1 MSSCEACAASKNR
14 KYHSSSQ
21 FYRKDDGT
29 PVIALLGQPN
39 SGKSTIFNMM
49 TGSHQHVGNWPG
61 KTVDQ
66 KEGECKWNGQRMIL
80 ADLPGSYSLSAGSD
94 EEVITRDYITSGNA
108 DLVLVMADASQLKR
122 SLYMLA
128 DFVGTK
134 VPAVLVLNMMDVA
147 KGQGISIDTDA
158 LFRKLGIPVVP
169 MSAIRKKDYR
179 VLYESIENALAQKP
193 VIAGDT
199 MNSAKEKMDYIDDL
213 LDGVITAE
221 KDAIRAF
228 SKFDRKALSPVR
240 GKLMAFGIILL
251 IFLLSMIFS
260 GVVSGIASAVLT
272 PLSGVLRT
280 GMEHIHVHA
289 LLISLICDV
298 LINVLYF
305 ALMMASFVLG
315 ISLGFN
321 LIEETGYLARISFLF
336 DNTMSK
342 VGLQGKTIMP
352 FFMGLG
358 CTIAGTTG
366 TRVVDNWG
374 QRVLAIAMSWAVPCA
389 ATLSVVPTIA
399 IALFGSTGG
408 FLVMVSIFLFM
419 FLMMWVVYKV
429 FGNSLAPKEERVG
442 LIMELPPYHKPAFRN
457 ILYVTF
463 QRTLDIFLRALR
475 VISLVSIVFFVLTY
489 GFGGSAENSI
499 LYKLGVLIEP
509 VTMFF
514 GLKWQAFLAFCA
526 SAISKESLLGVLNTL
541 YGTGGSLVSSTFG
554 AKVSGTAA
562 AGISQILSANFT
574 KAEGLAFIFAISFNM
589 PCVSALAATARET
602 HSVKWTAKIGV
613 FYTSASLLIACVVY
627 NIGLLLMAQ

>member
-1 MSSCEACAASKNR
+1 MNKENSS
-14 KYHSSSQ
+14 
-21 FYRKDDGT
+21 
-29 PVIALLGQPN
+29 PVVALLGQPN
-39 SGKSTIFNMM
+39 SGKSTIFNMI

-61 KTVDQ
+61 KTVEQ
-66 KEGECKWNGQRMIL
+66 KEGHYKWNGQKITL

-94 EEVITRDYITSGNA
+94 EEIITKDYINSGKA

-128 DFVGTK
+128 DFVGTQ

-147 KGQGISIDTDA
+147 TGQGISIDTT
-158 LFRKLGIPVVP
+158 LLSQKLGIPVVP
-169 MSAIRKKDYR
+169 MSAIQKKDYR
-179 VLYESIENALAQKP
+179 KLYETIEKSLA
-193 VIAGDT
+193 
-199 MNSAKEKMDYIDDL
+199 NSQIIKGSPLTSPKEKILFIDSL
-213 LDGVITAE
+213 LSDVLTAS
-221 KDAIRAF
+221 KTADNAF
-228 SKFDRKALSPVR
+228 TRFDRKALSPVK
-240 GKLMAFGIILL
+240 GKLIAFGIILG
-251 IFLLSMIFS
+251 IFLLAMIFA
-260 GVVSGIASAVLT
+260 GVISSLASAILT
-272 PLSGVLRT
+272 PAAAGLRVLMGRIGV
-280 GMEHIHVHA
+280 HP

-298 LINVLYF
+298 LVNVLYF
-305 ALMMASFVLG
+305 AFMMASFVLG
-315 ISLGFN
+315 ITMGFN
-321 LIEETGYLARISFLF
+321 LMEETGYLARISFLF

-408 FLVMVSIFLFM
+408 FLVIVSIFLFM
-419 FLMMWVVYKV
+419 FLMMWIVYKV
-429 FGNSLAPKEERVG
+429 FGDSLAPKEERVG
-442 LIMELPPYHKPAFRN
+442 LIMELPPYHKPDLRN

-463 QRTLDIFLRALR
+463 QRTWDIFCRALR
-475 VISLVSIVFFVLTY
+475 VISLVSIVFFLLTY
-489 GFGGSAENSI
+489 GFGGTPESSI
-499 LYKLGVLIEP
+499 LYRIGVIIEP
-509 VTMFF
+509 VTLFF
-514 GLKWQAFLAFCA
+514 GLKWEAFLAFCA

-554 AKVSGTAA
+554 AKA
-562 AGISQILSANFT
+562 AGNAADISAILSSNFT

-602 HSVKWTAKIGV
+602 HSVKWTAKIGM
-613 FYTSASLLIACVVY
+613 FYTAAALIVACIVY
-627 NIGLLLMAQ
+627 HIGLLVF

>member
-1 MSSCEACAASKNR
+1 MSNCDACASRKGC
-14 KYHSSSQ
+14 KYHGSSSL
-21 FYRKDDGT
+21 YHKDENT

-39 SGKSTIFNMM
+39 SGKSTIFNMI

-66 KEGECKWNGQRMIL
+66 KEGEFHYNGQRMIL

-128 DFVGTK
+128 DFAGTP

-147 KGQGISIDTDA
+147 KGQGIVLDTA
-158 LFRKLGIPVVP
+158 KLAQKLGIPVVP
-169 MSAIRKKDYR
+169 MSAIRKKDYQT
-179 VLYESIENALAQKP
+179 LYRTMETALTEKP
-193 VIAGDT
+193 IISCEKLP
-199 MNSAKEKMDYIDDL
+199 SAEAKMAYIDAL
-213 LDGVITAE
+213 LDGVLTTGKTA
-221 KDAIRAF
+221 ANAF
-228 SKFDRKALSPVR
+228 TKFDQLALSPVK
-240 GKLMAFGIILL
+240 GKLLAFGIILV
-251 IFLLSMIFS
+251 IFLLAMIFA
-260 GVVSGIASAVLT
+260 GIVGGIGDAVIMAVAEL
-272 PLSGVLRT
+272 LRT
-280 GMEHIHVHA
+280 GMGSVGVHP
-289 LLISLICDV
+289 LLISLVYDV
-298 LINVLYF
+298 LANVLYF

-315 ISLGFN
+315 ITLGFN
-321 LIEETGYLARISFLF
+321 LLEETGYLARISFLF
-336 DNTMSK
+336 DHTMSK

-358 CTIAGTTG
+358 CTIAGATG

-408 FLVMVSIFLFM
+408 FLVILSIFLFM
-419 FLMMWVVYKV
+419 FLMMWIVYRV
-429 FGNSLAPKEERVG
+429 FGARLSPKEERVG
-442 LIMELPPYHKPAFRN
+442 LIMELPPYHKPDFRN

-463 QRTLDIFLRALR
+463 QRTVDIFLRALR
-475 VISLVSIVFFVLTY
+475 VISIVSIVFFILTY
-489 GFGGSAENSI
+489 GFGGSAESSI
-499 LYKLGVLIEP
+499 LYKAGVLIEP
-509 VTMFF
+509 VTIFF
-514 GLKWQAFLAFCA
+514 GLKWEAFLAFCA

-554 AKVSGTAA
+554 AKASSAAA
-562 AGISQILSANFT
+562 AGISEILAANFT

-613 FYTSASLLIACVVY
+613 FYTVAALLISCVVY
-627 NIGLLLMAQ
+627 HIGLLVF

>member
-1 MSSCEACAASKNR
+1 MNK
-14 KYHSSSQ
+14 
-21 FYRKDDGT
+21 T

-39 SGKSTIFNMM
+39 SGKSTIFNII
-49 TGSHQHVGNWPG
+49 TESHQHVGNWPG

-66 KEGECKWNGQRMIL
+66 KEGEFKWHGQQMIL

-94 EEVITRDYITSGNA
+94 EEVITKDYITSGNA

-134 VPAVLVLNMMDVA
+134 VPSILILNMMDVA
-147 KGQGISIDTDA
+147 KGQGITIDVHK
-158 LFRKLGIPVVP
+158 LSQKLGIPVVP
-169 MSAIRKKDYR
+169 MSAIRKKNYAL
-179 VLYESIENALAQKP
+179 LYDTIEKSLVEKP
-193 VIAGDT
+193 VI
-199 MNSAKEKMDYIDDL
+199 NSDALSSAREKMDFIDTL
-213 LDGVITAE
+213 LDDVLTTSKTAQ
-221 KDAIRAF
+221 KAF
-228 SKFDRKALSPVR
+228 TNFDQKALSPVT
-240 GKLMAFGIILL
+240 GKLMAFGIILG
-251 IFLLSMIFS
+251 IFLLAMIFAGIIS
-260 GVVSGIASAVLT
+260 GAASALLVPAAASLRVIFGN
-272 PLSGVLRT
+272 LGV
-280 GMEHIHVHA
+280 HP
-289 LLISLICDV
+289 LLISLVCDV
-298 LINVLYF
+298 LANVLYF

-315 ISLGFN
+315 ITLGFN
-321 LIEETGYLARISFLF
+321 LMEETGYLARISFLF

-408 FLVMVSIFLFM
+408 FLVIVSIFLFM
-419 FLMMWVVYKV
+419 FLMMWIVYRV
-429 FGNSLAPKEERVG
+429 FGDSLSPKSERVG
-442 LIMELPPYHKPAFRN
+442 LIMELPPYHRPDFRN

-463 QRTLDIFLRALR
+463 QRTLDIFFRALR
-475 VISLVSIVFFVLTY
+475 VISLVSIVFFALTY
-489 GFGGSAENSI
+489 GFGGNAESSI
-499 LYKLGVLIEP
+499 LYRLGMLIEP
-509 VTMFF
+509 VTLFF

-554 AKVSGTAA
+554 AKA
-562 AGISQILSANFT
+562 AGSAADISAILSANFT
-574 KAEGLAFIFAISFNM
+574 KAQGLAFIFAISFNM

-613 FYTSASLLIACVVY
+613 FYTVAALNVSCIVY
-627 NIGLLLMAQ
+627 HIGLLVF

>member
-1 MSSCEACAASKNR
+1 MNK
-14 KYHSSSQ
+14 
-21 FYRKDDGT
+21 T

-66 KEGECKWNGQRMIL
+66 KEGEFRYNGKQLIL

-94 EEVITRDYITSGNA
+94 EEIITKDYITSGNA

-147 KGQGISIDTDA
+147 QRQGITIDVNK
-158 LFRKLGIPVVP
+158 LSEKLGIPVVP
-169 MSAIRKKDYR
+169 MSAIRKKDYQT
-179 VLYESIENALAQKP
+179 LYSVIERSLNQKS
-193 VIAGDT
+193 VIHSGSLP
-199 MNSAKEKMDYIDDL
+199 SAKEKMQFIDTL
-213 LDGVITAE
+213 LDNVLTTS
-221 KDAIRAF
+221 KTVKKAF
-228 SKFDRKALSPVR
+228 TNFDKKALLPVR
-240 GKLMAFGIILL
+240 GKLMAFGIILG
-251 IFLLSMIFS
+251 IFLLAMIFA
-260 GVVSGIASAVLT
+260 GVISGIASAILV
-272 PLSGVLRT
+272 PAAVALRSVFENL
-280 GMEHIHVHA
+280 GVHA

-298 LINVLYF
+298 LANVLYF

-315 ISLGFN
+315 ITLGFN
-321 LIEETGYLARISFLF
+321 LMEETGYLARISFLF
-336 DNTMSK
+336 DHTMSK

-408 FLVMVSIFLFM
+408 FLVIVSIFLFM
-419 FLMMWVVYKV
+419 FLMMWVVYRI
-429 FGNSLAPKEERVG
+429 FGDSLSPKSERVG
-442 LIMELPPYHKPAFRN
+442 LIMELPPYHKPNFRN

-463 QRTLDIFLRALR
+463 QRTFDIFCRALR
-475 VISLVSIVFFVLTY
+475 VISIVSIVFFALTY
-489 GFGGSAENSI
+489 GFGGNAESSI
-499 LYKLGVLIEP
+499 LYRFGKVIEP

-554 AKVSGTAA
+554 AKVADNAS
-562 AGISQILSANFT
+562 GISEILSANFT
-574 KAEGLAFIFAISFNM
+574 QAQGLAFIFAISFNM

-602 HSVKWTAKIGV
+602 HSVKWTAKIGA
-613 FYTSASLLIACVVY
+613 FYTVAALSVSCIVY
-627 NIGLLLMAQ
+627 HIGLLIF

>member
-1 MSSCEACAASKNR
+1 MNK
-14 KYHSSSQ
+14 
-21 FYRKDDGT
+21 T

-39 SGKSTIFNMM
+39 SGKSTIFNII

-66 KEGECKWNGQRMIL
+66 KEGEFKWHGQQRIL

-94 EEVITRDYITSGNA
+94 EEVITKDYITSGNA

-134 VPAVLVLNMMDVA
+134 VPSILILNMMDVA
-147 KGQGISIDTDA
+147 KGQGITIDVHK
-158 LFRKLGIPVVP
+158 LSQKLGIPVVP
-169 MSAIRKKDYR
+169 MSAIRKKNYAL
-179 VLYESIENALAQKP
+179 LYDTIEKSLVEKP
-193 VIAGDT
+193 VI
-199 MNSAKEKMDYIDDL
+199 NSDALSSAREKMDFIDTL
-213 LDGVITAE
+213 LDDVLTTSKTAQ
-221 KDAIRAF
+221 KAF
-228 SKFDRKALSPVR
+228 TNFDQKALSPVT
-240 GKLMAFGIILL
+240 GKLMAFGIILG
-251 IFLLSMIFS
+251 IFLLAMIFAGIIS
-260 GVVSGIASAVLT
+260 GAASALLVPAAASLRVI
-272 PLSGVLRT
+272 LGNLGV
-280 GMEHIHVHA
+280 HP
-289 LLISLICDV
+289 LLISLVCDV
-298 LINVLYF
+298 LANVLYF

-315 ISLGFN
+315 ITLGFN
-321 LIEETGYLARISFLF
+321 LMEETGYLARISFLF

-408 FLVMVSIFLFM
+408 FLVIVSIFLFM
-419 FLMMWVVYKV
+419 FLMMWIVYRV
-429 FGNSLAPKEERVG
+429 FGDFLSPKSERVG
-442 LIMELPPYHKPAFRN
+442 LIMELPPYHRPDFRN

-463 QRTLDIFLRALR
+463 QRTLDIFFRALR
-475 VISLVSIVFFVLTY
+475 VISLVSIVFFTLTY
-489 GFGGSAENSI
+489 DFGENAESSI
-499 LYKLGVLIEP
+499 LYRLGMLIEP
-509 VTMFF
+509 VTLFF

-554 AKVSGTAA
+554 AKA
-562 AGISQILSANFT
+562 AGSAADISAILSANFT
-574 KAEGLAFIFAISFNM
+574 KAQGLAFIFAISFNM

-613 FYTSASLLIACVVY
+613 FYTVAALIVSCIVY
-627 NIGLLLMAQ
+627 HIGLLVF

>member
-1 MSSCEACAASKNR
+1 MNKP
-14 KYHSSSQ
+14 
-21 FYRKDDGT
+21 
-29 PVIALLGQPN
+29 PVVALLGQPN

-66 KEGECKWNGQRMIL
+66 KEGEFRYNGKQMIL

-94 EEVITRDYITSGNA
+94 EEIITKDYITSGNA

-122 SLYMLA
+122 SLYILA

-147 KGQGISIDTDA
+147 QRQGITVDVNKLSE
-158 LFRKLGIPVVP
+158 KLGIPVVP
-169 MSAIRKKDYR
+169 MSAIRKKDYQT
-179 VLYESIENALAQKP
+179 LYSVIERSLNQKS
-193 VIAGDT
+193 VIHS
-199 MNSAKEKMDYIDDL
+199 NSLSSAREKMQFIDTL
-213 LDGVITAE
+213 LDNVLTTS
-221 KDAIRAF
+221 KTVKKAF
-228 SKFDRKALSPVR
+228 TNFDKKALLPVR
-240 GKLMAFGIILL
+240 GKLMAFGIILG
-251 IFLLSMIFS
+251 IFLLAMIFA
-260 GVVSGIASAVLT
+260 GVISGIASAILV
-272 PLSGVLRT
+272 PAAVALRSVFENL
-280 GMEHIHVHA
+280 GVHA

-298 LINVLYF
+298 LANVLYF

-315 ISLGFN
+315 ITLGFN
-321 LIEETGYLARISFLF
+321 LMEETGYLARISFLF
-336 DNTMSK
+336 DHTMSK

-408 FLVMVSIFLFM
+408 FLIILSIFLFM
-419 FLMMWVVYKV
+419 FLMMWAVYRI
-429 FGNSLAPKEERVG
+429 FGDSLSPKSERVG
-442 LIMELPPYHKPAFRN
+442 LIMELPPYHKPDFRN

-463 QRTLDIFLRALR
+463 QRTFDIFCRALR
-475 VISLVSIVFFVLTY
+475 VISIVSIVFFALTY
-489 GFGGSAENSI
+489 GFGGNAESSI
-499 LYKLGVLIEP
+499 LYRFGKVIEP

-554 AKVSGTAA
+554 AKAA
-562 AGISQILSANFT
+562 DNASGISEILSANFT
-574 KAEGLAFIFAISFNM
+574 QAQGLAFIFAISFNM

-602 HSVKWTAKIGV
+602 HSVKWTAKIGA
-613 FYTSASLLIACVVY
+613 FYTVAALSVSCIVY
-627 NIGLLLMAQ
+627 HIGLLIF

>member
-1 MSSCEACAASKNR
+1 MSSCEAYAASKNCR
-14 KYHSSSQ
+14 YHGSSQ

-29 PVIALLGQPN
+29 PVVALLGQPN

-94 EEVITRDYITSGNA
+94 EEVTTRDYISSGNA

-158 LFRKLGIPVVP
+158 LSRKLGIPVVP

-179 VLYESIENALAQKP
+179 GLYESIENALAQKP
-193 VIAGDT
+193 VISGDT
-199 MNSAKEKMDYIDDL
+199 MSSAKEKMDYIDDL

-221 KDAIRAF
+221 KDAGRAF
-228 SKFDRKALSPVR
+228 GKFDRKALSPVR

-321 LIEETGYLARISFLF
+321 LMEETGYLARISFLF

-526 SAISKESLLGVLNTL
+526 SAISKESLLGALNTL

-602 HSVKWTAKIGV
+602 RSVKWTAKIGV
-613 FYTSASLLIACVVY
+613 FYKLASLLIACVVY
-627 NIGLLLMAQ
+627 HIGLLVF

>member
-1 MSSCEACAASKNR
+1 MNKP
-14 KYHSSSQ
+14 
-21 FYRKDDGT
+21 

-66 KEGECKWNGQRMIL
+66 KEGEFRYNGKQMIL

-94 EEVITRDYITSGNA
+94 EEIITKDYITSGNA

-147 KGQGISIDTDA
+147 QRQGITVDVNKLSE
-158 LFRKLGIPVVP
+158 KLGIPVVP
-169 MSAIRKKDYR
+169 MSAIRKKDYQT
-179 VLYESIENALAQKP
+179 LYSVIERSLNQKS
-193 VIAGDT
+193 VIHSDSLS
-199 MNSAKEKMDYIDDL
+199 SAKEKMQFIDTL
-213 LDGVITAE
+213 LDNVLTTS
-221 KDAIRAF
+221 KTVKKAF
-228 SKFDRKALSPVR
+228 TNFDKKALLPIR
-240 GKLMAFGIILL
+240 GKLMAFGIILG
-251 IFLLSMIFS
+251 IFLLAMIFA
-260 GVVSGIASAVLT
+260 GVISGIASAILV
-272 PLSGVLRT
+272 PAAVALRSVFENL
-280 GMEHIHVHA
+280 GVHA

-298 LINVLYF
+298 LANVLYF

-315 ISLGFN
+315 ITLGFN
-321 LIEETGYLARISFLF
+321 LMEETGYLARISFLF
-336 DNTMSK
+336 DHTMSK

-408 FLVMVSIFLFM
+408 FLIILSIFLFM
-419 FLMMWVVYKV
+419 FLMMWVVYRI
-429 FGNSLAPKEERVG
+429 FGDSLSPKSERVG
-442 LIMELPPYHKPAFRN
+442 LIMELPPYHKPDFRN

-463 QRTLDIFLRALR
+463 QRTFDIFCRALR
-475 VISLVSIVFFVLTY
+475 VISIVSIVFFALTY
-489 GFGGSAENSI
+489 GFGGNAESSI
-499 LYKLGVLIEP
+499 LYRFGKVIEP

-554 AKVSGTAA
+554 AKVADNAS
-562 AGISQILSANFT
+562 GISEILSANFSQ
-574 KAEGLAFIFAISFNM
+574 AQGLAFIFAISFNM

-602 HSVKWTAKIGV
+602 HSVKWTAKIGA
-613 FYTSASLLIACVVY
+613 FYTVAALSVSCIVY
-627 NIGLLLMAQ
+627 HIGLLIF

>member
-1 MSSCEACAASKNR
+1 MKTCDACNTKTKNAGHDSAALYQR
-14 KYHSSSQ
+14 
-21 FYRKDDGT
+21 DGQT

-39 SGKSTIFNMM
+39 SGKSTIFNMI

-66 KEGECKWNGQRMIL
+66 KEGTFRRNGQRMIL

-94 EEVITRDYITSGNA
+94 EEIITREYISSGNA

-128 DFVGTK
+128 DFVGMN

-147 KGQGISIDTDA
+147 AGQGINVNTELLSE
-158 LFRKLGIPVVP
+158 KLGIPVVP

-179 VLYESIENALAQKP
+179 KLYETIEASLKTKP
-193 VIAGDT
+193 VIRHAALT
-199 MNSAKEKMDYIDDL
+199 SAKEKLRFIDEL
-213 LDGVITAE
+213 LEHVLATSKTA
-221 KDAIRAF
+221 ASAF
-228 SKFDRKALSPVR
+228 TRFDRTALSPVK
-240 GKLMAFGIILL
+240 GKLMAFGIILG
-251 IFLLSMIFS
+251 IFLLSMIFA
-260 GVVSGIASAVLT
+260 GVISGIASAILT
-272 PLSGVLRT
+272 PLSAALQTLLGRLGVYP
-280 GMEHIHVHA
+280 

-298 LINVLYF
+298 LMNVLYF
-305 ALMMASFVLG
+305 AIMMASFVLG
-315 ISLGFN
+315 ITLGFN
-321 LIEETGYLARISFLF
+321 LMEETGYLARISFLF
-336 DNTMSK
+336 DHTMSK

-399 IALFGSTGG
+399 IALFGSSGG

-419 FLMMWVVYKV
+419 FLMMWIVYRI
-429 FGNSLAPKEERVG
+429 FGNSLSPRQERVG
-442 LIMELPPYHKPAFRN
+442 LIMELPPYHKPNFKS
-457 ILYVTF
+457 ILYMTF
-463 QRTLDIFLRALR
+463 RRTFDIFWRALR
-475 VISLVSIVFFVLTY
+475 VISIVSVVFFVLTY
-489 GFGGSAENSI
+489 GFGGSPESSI
-499 LYKLGVLIEP
+499 LYRIGVIIEP

-554 AKVSGTAA
+554 AKTAGSA
-562 AGISQILSANFT
+562 AGISEILAANFT
-574 KAEGLAFIFAISFNM
+574 QAQGLAFIFAISFNM
-589 PCVSALAATARET
+589 PCISALAATARET

-613 FYTSASLLIACVVY
+613 FYTAAALIVSCIVY
-627 NIGLLLMAQ
+627 HIGLLLF

>member
-1 MSSCEACAASKNR
+1 MNK
-14 KYHSSSQ
+14 
-21 FYRKDDGT
+21 T

-39 SGKSTIFNMM
+39 SGKSTIFNII

-66 KEGECKWNGQRMIL
+66 KEGEFKWHGQQMIL

-94 EEVITRDYITSGNA
+94 EEVITKDYITSGNA

-134 VPAVLVLNMMDVA
+134 VPSILILNMMDVA
-147 KGQGISIDTDA
+147 KGQGITIDVHK
-158 LFRKLGIPVVP
+158 LSQKLGIPVVP
-169 MSAIRKKDYR
+169 MSAIRKKNYAL
-179 VLYESIENALAQKP
+179 LYDTIEKSLVEKP
-193 VIAGDT
+193 VI
-199 MNSAKEKMDYIDDL
+199 NSDALSSAREKMDFIDTL
-213 LDGVITAE
+213 LDDVLTTSKTAQ
-221 KDAIRAF
+221 KAF
-228 SKFDRKALSPVR
+228 TNFDQKALSPVT
-240 GKLMAFGIILL
+240 GKLMAFGIILG
-251 IFLLSMIFS
+251 IFLLAMIFAGIIS
-260 GVVSGIASAVLT
+260 GAASALLVPAAASLRVIFGN
-272 PLSGVLRT
+272 LGV
-280 GMEHIHVHA
+280 HP
-289 LLISLICDV
+289 LLISLVCDV
-298 LINVLYF
+298 LANVLYF

-315 ISLGFN
+315 ITLGFN
-321 LIEETGYLARISFLF
+321 LMEETGYLARISFLF

-408 FLVMVSIFLFM
+408 FLVIVSIFLFM
-419 FLMMWVVYKV
+419 FLMMWIVYRV
-429 FGNSLAPKEERVG
+429 FGDSLSPKSERVG
-442 LIMELPPYHKPAFRN
+442 LIMELPPYHRPDFRN

-463 QRTLDIFLRALR
+463 QRTLDIFFRALR
-475 VISLVSIVFFVLTY
+475 VISLVSIVFFALTY
-489 GFGGSAENSI
+489 GFGGNAESSI
-499 LYKLGVLIEP
+499 LYRLGMLIEP
-509 VTMFF
+509 VTLFF

-554 AKVSGTAA
+554 AKA
-562 AGISQILSANFT
+562 AGSAADISAILSANFT
-574 KAEGLAFIFAISFNM
+574 KAQGLAFIFAISFNM

-613 FYTSASLLIACVVY
+613 FYTVAALIVSCIVY
-627 NIGLLLMAQ
+627 HIGLLVF

>member
-1 MSSCEACAASKNR
+1 
-14 KYHSSSQ
+14 
-21 FYRKDDGT
+21 
-29 PVIALLGQPN
+29 
-39 SGKSTIFNMM
+39 MM

-66 KEGECKWNGQRMIL
+66 KEGEFRYNGKQMIL

-94 EEVITRDYITSGNA
+94 EEIITKDYITSGNA
-108 DLVLVMADASQLKR
+108 DLVLVMADTSQLKR

-147 KGQGISIDTDA
+147 QRQGITVDVNKLSE
-158 LFRKLGIPVVP
+158 KLGIPVVP
-169 MSAIRKKDYR
+169 MSAIRKKDYQT
-179 VLYESIENALAQKP
+179 LYSVIERSLNQKS
-193 VIAGDT
+193 VIHSDSLS
-199 MNSAKEKMDYIDDL
+199 SAREKMQFIDTL
-213 LDGVITAE
+213 LDNVLTTS
-221 KDAIRAF
+221 KTVKKAF
-228 SKFDRKALSPVR
+228 TNFDKKALLPVR
-240 GKLMAFGIILL
+240 GKLMAFGIILG
-251 IFLLSMIFS
+251 IFLLAMIFA
-260 GVVSGIASAVLT
+260 GVISGIASAILV
-272 PLSGVLRT
+272 PAAVALRSVFENL
-280 GMEHIHVHA
+280 GVHA

-298 LINVLYF
+298 LANVLYF

-315 ISLGFN
+315 ITLGFN
-321 LIEETGYLARISFLF
+321 LMEETGYLARISFLF
-336 DNTMSK
+336 DHTMSK

-399 IALFGSTGG
+399 LALFGSTGG
-408 FLVMVSIFLFM
+408 FLIILSIFLFM
-419 FLMMWVVYKV
+419 FLMMWVVYRI
-429 FGNSLAPKEERVG
+429 FGDSLSPKSERVG
-442 LIMELPPYHKPAFRN
+442 LIMELPPYHKPNFRN

-463 QRTLDIFLRALR
+463 QRTFDIFCRALR
-475 VISLVSIVFFVLTY
+475 VISIVSIVFFALTY
-489 GFGGSAENSI
+489 GFGGNAESSI
-499 LYKLGVLIEP
+499 LYRFGKVIEP

-554 AKVSGTAA
+554 AKAA
-562 AGISQILSANFT
+562 DNASGISEILSANFT
-574 KAEGLAFIFAISFNM
+574 QAQGLAFIFAISFNM

-602 HSVKWTAKIGV
+602 HSVKWTAKIGA
-613 FYTSASLLIACVVY
+613 FYTVAALSVSCIVY
-627 NIGLLLMAQ
+627 HIGLLIF

>member
-1 MSSCEACAASKNR
+1 MNKP
-14 KYHSSSQ
+14 
-21 FYRKDDGT
+21 

-66 KEGECKWNGQRMIL
+66 KEGEFRYNGKQMIL

-94 EEVITRDYITSGNA
+94 EEIITKDYITSGNA

-147 KGQGISIDTDA
+147 QRQGITVDVNKLSE
-158 LFRKLGIPVVP
+158 KLGIPVVP
-169 MSAIRKKDYR
+169 MSAIRKKDYQT
-179 VLYESIENALAQKP
+179 LYSVIERSLNQKS
-193 VIAGDT
+193 VIHSGSLP
-199 MNSAKEKMDYIDDL
+199 SAKEKMQFIDTL
-213 LDGVITAE
+213 LDNVLTTS
-221 KDAIRAF
+221 KTVKKAF
-228 SKFDRKALSPVR
+228 TNFDKKALLPIR
-240 GKLMAFGIILL
+240 GKLMAFGIILG
-251 IFLLSMIFS
+251 IFLLAMIFA
-260 GVVSGIASAVLT
+260 GVISGIASAILV
-272 PLSGVLRT
+272 PAAVALRSVFENL
-280 GMEHIHVHA
+280 GVHA

-298 LINVLYF
+298 LANVLYF

-315 ISLGFN
+315 ITLGFN
-321 LIEETGYLARISFLF
+321 LMEETGYLARISFLF
-336 DNTMSK
+336 NHTMSK

-352 FFMGLG
+352 FFMGFG

-408 FLVMVSIFLFM
+408 FLIILSIFLFM
-419 FLMMWVVYKV
+419 FLMMWVVYRI
-429 FGNSLAPKEERVG
+429 FGDSLSPKSERVG
-442 LIMELPPYHKPAFRN
+442 LIMELPPYHKPDFRN

-463 QRTLDIFLRALR
+463 QRTFDIFCRALR
-475 VISLVSIVFFVLTY
+475 VISIVSIVFFALTY
-489 GFGGSAENSI
+489 GFGGNAESSI
-499 LYKLGVLIEP
+499 LYRFGKVIEP

-554 AKVSGTAA
+554 AKVADNAS
-562 AGISQILSANFT
+562 GISEILSANFT
-574 KAEGLAFIFAISFNM
+574 QAQGLAFIFAISFNM

-602 HSVKWTAKIGV
+602 HSVKWTAKIGA
-613 FYTSASLLIACVVY
+613 FYTVAALSVSCIVY
-627 NIGLLLMAQ
+627 HIGLLIF

>member
-1 MSSCEACAASKNR
+1 
-14 KYHSSSQ
+14 
-21 FYRKDDGT
+21 
-29 PVIALLGQPN
+29 
-39 SGKSTIFNMM
+39 
-49 TGSHQHVGNWPG
+49 
-61 KTVDQ
+61 
-66 KEGECKWNGQRMIL
+66 
-80 ADLPGSYSLSAGSD
+80 
-94 EEVITRDYITSGNA
+94 
-108 DLVLVMADASQLKR
+108 MAYPFS
-122 SLYMLA
+122 
-128 DFVGTK
+128 F
-134 VPAVLVLNMMDVA
+134 
-147 KGQGISIDTDA
+147 
-158 LFRKLGIPVVP
+158 F
-169 MSAIRKKDYR
+169 
-179 VLYESIENALAQKP
+179 
-193 VIAGDT
+193 
-199 MNSAKEKMDYIDDL
+199 IDDL

-221 KDAIRAF
+221 KDASRAF

-272 PLSGVLRT
+272 PLSGVLRM

-289 LLISLICDV
+289 LLISLVCDV

-321 LIEETGYLARISFLF
+321 LMEETGYLARISFLF

-499 LYKLGVLIEP
+499 LYKLCVLIEP

-613 FYTSASLLIACVVY
+613 FYTLASLLIACVVY
-627 NIGLLLMAQ
+627 HIGLLVF

>member
-1 MSSCEACAASKNR
+1 MRNCPSCESKSNHTYHDAA
-14 KYHSSSQ
+14 
-21 FYRKDDGT
+21 T

-39 SGKSTIFNMM
+39 SGKSTIFNMI

-61 KTVDQ
+61 KTVEQ
-66 KEGECKWNGQRMIL
+66 KEGTFKWNGQRMIL

-94 EEVITRDYITSGNA
+94 EEVITKNYITSGNA

-128 DFVGTK
+128 DYVGTK
-134 VPAVLVLNMMDVA
+134 VPAILILNMMDVA
-147 KGQGISIDTDA
+147 NTQGITIDVDV
-158 LFRKLGIPVVP
+158 LSKKLGIPVVP
-169 MSAIRKKDYR
+169 MSAIRKKDYQT
-179 VLYESIENALAQKP
+179 LYAAIEKSLTDKP
-193 VIAGDT
+193 VIQHDT
-199 MNSAKEKMDYIDDL
+199 LSSAKEKMNFIDTL
-213 LDGVITAE
+213 LQDVLTTSKTA
-221 KDAIRAF
+221 DRAF
-228 SKFDRKALSPVR
+228 TKFDQKALSPVK
-240 GKLMAFGIILL
+240 GKLMAFGIILG
-251 IFLLSMIFS
+251 IFLLSMIFA
-260 GVVSGIASAVLT
+260 GVVGGIASAILSSISSVLQT
-272 PLSGVLRT
+272 V
-280 GMEHIHVHA
+280 MVKADVHP

-298 LINVLYF
+298 LVNVLYF
-305 ALMMASFVLG
+305 ACMMASFVLG
-315 ISLGFN
+315 ISFGFN
-321 LIEETGYLARISFLF
+321 LMEETGYLARISFLF
-336 DNTMSK
+336 DRTMSK
-342 VGLQGKTIMP
+342 VGLQGKAIMP

-358 CTIAGTTG
+358 CTIAGATG

-408 FLVMVSIFLFM
+408 FLVIVSIFLFM

-429 FGNSLAPKEERVG
+429 FGNSLSPKEERVG
-442 LIMELPPYHKPAFRN
+442 LIMELPPYHKPNFRN

-463 QRTLDIFLRALR
+463 QRTLDIFWRALR

-489 GFGGSAENSI
+489 GFGGDPANSI
-499 LYKLGVLIEP
+499 LYRIGVIIEP

-541 YGTGGSLVSSTFG
+541 YGTGSNLVSSTFG
-554 AKVSGTAA
+554 AKTAGSA
-562 AGISQILSANFT
+562 ADISQILSANFT
-574 KAEGLAFIFAISFNM
+574 KAQGLAFIFAISFNM

-613 FYTSASLLIACVVY
+613 FYTGAALLVACIVY
-627 NIGLLLMAQ
+627 HIGLLVF

>member
-1 MSSCEACAASKNR
+1 MNKP
-14 KYHSSSQ
+14 
-21 FYRKDDGT
+21 

-66 KEGECKWNGQRMIL
+66 KEGEFRYNGKQMIL

-94 EEVITRDYITSGNA
+94 EEIITKDYITSGNA

-147 KGQGISIDTDA
+147 QRQGITVDVNKLSE
-158 LFRKLGIPVVP
+158 KLGIPVVP
-169 MSAIRKKDYR
+169 MSAIRKKDYQT
-179 VLYESIENALAQKP
+179 LYSVIERSLNQKS
-193 VIAGDT
+193 VIHS
-199 MNSAKEKMDYIDDL
+199 NSLSSAREKMQFIDTL
-213 LDGVITAE
+213 LDNVLTTS
-221 KDAIRAF
+221 KTVKKAF
-228 SKFDRKALSPVR
+228 TNFDKKALLPVR
-240 GKLMAFGIILL
+240 GKLMAFGIILG
-251 IFLLSMIFS
+251 IFLLAMIFA
-260 GVVSGIASAVLT
+260 GVISGIASAILV
-272 PLSGVLRT
+272 PAAVALRSVFENL
-280 GMEHIHVHA
+280 GVHA

-298 LINVLYF
+298 LANVLYF

-315 ISLGFN
+315 ITLGFN
-321 LIEETGYLARISFLF
+321 LMEETGYLARISFLF
-336 DNTMSK
+336 DHTMSK

-408 FLVMVSIFLFM
+408 FLIILSIFLFM
-419 FLMMWVVYKV
+419 FLMMWVVYRI
-429 FGNSLAPKEERVG
+429 FGDSLSPKSERVG
-442 LIMELPPYHKPAFRN
+442 LIMELPPYHKPDFRN

-463 QRTLDIFLRALR
+463 QRTFDIFCRALR
-475 VISLVSIVFFVLTY
+475 VISIVSIVFFALTY
-489 GFGGSAENSI
+489 GFGGNAESSI
-499 LYKLGVLIEP
+499 LYRFGKVIEP

-554 AKVSGTAA
+554 AKAA
-562 AGISQILSANFT
+562 DNASGISEILSANFT
-574 KAEGLAFIFAISFNM
+574 QAQGLAFIFAISFNM

-602 HSVKWTAKIGV
+602 HSVKWTAKIGA
-613 FYTSASLLIACVVY
+613 FYTVAALSVSCIVY
-627 NIGLLLMAQ
+627 HIGLLIF

>member
-1 MSSCEACAASKNR
+1 MSRCEVCASNKSC
-14 KYHSSSQ
+14 KYHGSSQ
-21 FYRKDDGT
+21 LYKKDDGT
-29 PVIALLGQPN
+29 PVVALLGQPN

-66 KEGECKWNGQRMIL
+66 KEGECTWNGHRMIL

-94 EEVITRDYITSGNA
+94 EEVITRDYIVSGQA

-128 DFVGTK
+128 DFMGTK
-134 VPAVLVLNMMDVA
+134 VPAILVLNMMDVA
-147 KGQGISIDTDA
+147 KGQEISINTDA
-158 LFRKLGIPVVP
+158 LSRNLGIPVVP

-179 VLYESIENALAQKP
+179 RLYEVIENALVQKP

-199 MNSAKEKMDYIDDL
+199 MSTAKEKMDYIDDL
-213 LDGVITAE
+213 LSGVVTAE
-221 KDAIRAF
+221 KDARHAF
-228 SKFDRKALSPVR
+228 SKFDRAALSPVR
-240 GKLMAFGIILL
+240 GKLIAFGIILL

-260 GVVSGIASAVLT
+260 GVVSGIASAALT
-272 PLSGVLRT
+272 PLSDVLRT

-321 LIEETGYLARISFLF
+321 LMEETGYLARISFLF
-336 DNTMSK
+336 DHTMSK

-408 FLVMVSIFLFM
+408 FFVMVSIVLFM

-457 ILYVTF
+457 IVYVTF

-489 GFGGSAENSI
+489 GFGGNAANSV

-509 VTMFF
+509 VTQFF
-514 GLKWQAFLAFCA
+514 GLKWQAFLTFCA

-562 AGISQILSANFT
+562 SGISEILSANFT

-602 HSVKWTAKIGV
+602 HSAKWTAKIGV
-613 FYTSASLLIACVVY
+613 FYTLAALLVACIVY
-627 NIGLLLMAQ
+627 HIGLLIF